1 MLTEKSCNPT
11 AVKRAASVLEQNHVH
26 NARGLATKKSNR
38 NYLKHQTKEFSSIRP
53 KSVTDIK
60 DFNYVQ
66 KLGTSFVV
74 HLTTLSV
81 GLLQIT
87 AMRPE

>member
-1 MLTEKSCNPT
+1 MREDWPQKS
-11 AVKRAASVLEQNHVH
+11 H
-26 NARGLATKKSNR
+26 R
-38 NYLKHQTKEFSSIRP
+38 NYLKHKTNEFSSIRP
-53 KSVTDIK
+53 KGVTEIK

-74 HLTTLSV
+74 HLTTSSV

>member
-1 MLTEKSCNPT
+1 MREDWP
-11 AVKRAASVLEQNHVH
+11 Q
-26 NARGLATKKSNR
+26 KSNR
-38 NYLKHQTKEFSSIRP
+38 NYLKHQTQEFRSITP
-53 KSVTDIK
+53 KSATEIK

>member
-1 MLTEKSCNPT
+1 MREDWP
-11 AVKRAASVLEQNHVH
+11 QN
-26 NARGLATKKSNR
+26 SNR

-53 KSVTDIK
+53 KSVTEIK

-74 HLTTLSV
+74 HLTSSV

-87 AMRPE
+87 AMRRE

>member
-1 MLTEKSCNPT
+1 VLTEKSGNPT
-11 AVKRAASVLEQNHVH
+11 AVKRAASVLEQNH
-26 NARGLATKKSNR
+26 ATMGEDWPQKSNR

-53 KSVTDIK
+53 KSVTEIK

-74 HLTTLSV
+74 HLTSV

-87 AMRPE
+87 DMRRE